1 MEYQKADVFI
11 FPSLSDGFGYA
22 PLEAMN
28 YGVPCIVTET
38 SGISDILCDKDE
50 GFIIRA
56 ESSDDIKQKIEWC
69 CNNRDKLL
77 LMGKKAKEKAGQY
90 SEKEYEE
97 NIRSFLTRIS
107 EEIRNED
114 KQTYNQE

>member
-1 MEYQKADVFI
+1 
-11 FPSLSDGFGYA
+11 
-22 PLEAMN
+22 
-28 YGVPCIVTET
+28 
-38 SGISDILCDKDE
+38 
-50 GFIIRA
+50 
-56 ESSDDIKQKIEWC
+56 
-69 CNNRDKLL
+69 
-77 LMGKKAKEKAGQY
+77 MGKKAKEKAGQY